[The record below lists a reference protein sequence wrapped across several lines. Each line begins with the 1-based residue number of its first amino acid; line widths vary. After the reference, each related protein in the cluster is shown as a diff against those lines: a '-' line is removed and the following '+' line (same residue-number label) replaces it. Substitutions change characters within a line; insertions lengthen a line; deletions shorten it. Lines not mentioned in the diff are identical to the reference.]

1 MYTGFPRFPDSR
13 KAIFMSTERISE
25 EPQTC
30 PHCGQ
35 LLHEEPIII
44 DHALRVGLACTQ
56 HGVATITEP
65 FTI

>member
-1 MYTGFPRFPDSR
+1 
-13 KAIFMSTERISE
+13 MSTERISE